1 MSIKNISAI
10 FLAGIFLSG
19 SSAVALT
26 PQMTNALILSTG
38 LSSLKTNLNNANV
51 SLSDSDTSDISF
63 GSIESLVRKNNQSI
77 KGFEKTLDS
86 INSTNV
92 KSQFEVQMLSYYQQ
106 NSMLYEQAAGYQQSA
121 DELYEAAESTQDTA
135 TKTALEAQ
143 ANAMALLAE
152 QARASIAMNDG
163 IISGLEESQEDAENQ
178 LKDTYAS
185 TKHQLDNAADQIV
198 VGAQTQY
205 ITLITLQNSIDTLN
219 RSIAAIDR
227 SIVVMQTQL
236 EIGMASELDLK
247 TLQNQRQTAQSSLES
262 LISQQKNLQASLS
275 LTLGNEVGTSVNAE
289 SLPYISKSEI
299 NKIDYKQDLEKAMD
313 NSYAI
318 WQKADAARKASNEY
332 MDNLY
337 TTADAYEAAKIDLE
351 ATKEQTENSFKT
363 LYESVL
369 EKQRLLEQAE
379 ENLTFAE
386 VNFEIA
392 EVKLNQGIISQ
403 LQYENEKDTLESAKD
418 AIKTAET
425 ELFTAYNTYQ
435 WGIRGVI

>member
-19 SSAVALT
+19 SSAGALT

-418 AIKTAET
+418 AIKTAKT